1 MKKSRKGEFTMEEN
15 EKTILN
21 QQEKTLEQMAEERRQ
36 LFESLG
42 VSESNLLDALK
53 DKRNFSPETW
63 ELMQQKRQELEEIL
77 DKKIGA
83 TSQPIELFSSNLRIF
98 FLCRQA

>member
-1 MKKSRKGEFTMEEN
+1 MEEQ
-15 EKTILN
+15 EKTILD
-21 QQEKTLEQMAEERRQ
+21 QQEKALEKMAEERRQ

-42 VSESNLLDALK
+42 VSESKLIDALK

-63 ELMQQKRQELEEIL
+63 KLMQQKRQELEELL

-83 TSQPIELFSSNLRIF
+83 SSQPKEEKKLHSPPRIDGHWIHV
-98 FLCRQA
+98 R